1 MSTSTTLL
9 RLRPLE
15 QITDKW
21 SRRATAAGP
30 DYQAG
35 IQSPRVPWSQ
45 GALAAKDA
53 WKQAVTDA
61 ASKDL
66 FSKGVSKAG
75 DAKWATKALNVG
87 VRRYPEGVAVAK
99 DDYKANFAPFYDA
112 LGKVSLPA
120 RAPRG
125 DPRNLERV
133 KAIVTAMRQTKEQL
147 LSK

>member
-1 MSTSTTLL
+1 MSQVLK
-9 RLRPLE
+9 LRPID
-15 QITDKW
+15 QVVDKW

-30 DYQAG
+30 EYQAG
-35 IQSPRVPWSQ
+35 IQTPRVPWSQ
-45 GALAAKDA
+45 GAIAASPA

-66 FSKGVSKAG
+66 FAKGVTKAG
-75 DAKWATKALNVG
+75 DAKWAAKALSVG
-87 VRRYPEGVAVAK
+87 VRRYPEGVTAAK
-99 DDYKANFAPFYDA
+99 DDYKGNFAPFYDA
-112 LGKVSLPA
+112 LGKVALPA

-133 KAIVTAMRQTKEQL
+133 KAIVQTMRQVKEQL

>member
-1 MSTSTTLL
+1 MSQVLK
-9 RLRPLE
+9 LRPLD
-15 QITDKW
+15 QIVDKW
-21 SRRATAAGP
+21 NRRASAAGP

-35 IQSPRVPWSQ
+35 IQAPRTPWSQ
-45 GALAAKDA
+45 GALSAKEA

-66 FSKGVSKAG
+66 FAKGVAKAG
-75 DAKWATKALNVG
+75 DAKWATKALSVG
-87 VRRYPEGVAVAK
+87 VRRYPEGVAAAK
-99 DDYKANFAPFYDA
+99 DDYKNNFAPFYDA
-112 LGKVSLPA
+112 LGKVALPA

-133 KAIVTAMRQTKEQL
+133 KAIVNAMRQTKEQL